1 MKRYFIIIPILV
13 LFSCTVFAAQK
24 KRGLSDSEIS
34 GLLTSKWRVMLSEDN
49 TKLDAVNEYRSDGTM
64 VQEGRLTVSGKR
76 MNIHIESTWKV
87 EKGKLISTLV
97 SISPR
102 GILPAGLTTTDTV
115 ISIDKT
121 EYVFRDDKTGKRQT
135 YYRMK

>member
-13 LFSCTVFAAQK
+13 LLSCTVFAAQ

-34 GLLTSKWRVMLSEDN
+34 GLLTGKWRVMLSEDN

-97 SISPR
+97 SIRPR
-102 GILPAGLTTTDTV
+102 GILQAGLTTTDTV

-135 YYRMK
+135 YYRIK